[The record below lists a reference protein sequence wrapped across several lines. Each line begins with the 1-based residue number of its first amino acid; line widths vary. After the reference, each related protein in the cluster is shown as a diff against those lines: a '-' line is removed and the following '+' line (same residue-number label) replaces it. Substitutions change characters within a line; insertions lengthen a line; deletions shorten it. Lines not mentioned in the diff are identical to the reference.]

1 VSKFVALLAALLVVA
16 VAVVVVIG
24 QGVVSATKTSQNVDQ
39 EGRGA
44 AVAMAKRRL
53 PEFLEAYAKHGS
65 TGKFAVCGK
74 VSKPEGVENVWI
86 RLDRF
91 ENGWFH
97 GRLDVDPMVLKDVK
111 KGDEMSVDQG
121 AIVDWMYD
129 IGDGPVGGFTLKVPQ
144 R

>member
-1 VSKFVALLAALLVVA
+1 VSKFVALLAALIVVA
-16 VAVVVVIG
+16 AAVVLVIG
-24 QGVVSATKTSQNVDQ
+24 QGAVSGMKASQTVDQ

-53 PEFLEAYAKHGS
+53 PEFLEAFAKHGS
-65 TGKFAVCGK
+65 TGKFAVCAK
-74 VSKPEGVENVWI
+74 VTKPEGVENVWI

-91 ENGWFH
+91 EKGWFY
-97 GRLDVDPMVLKDVK
+97 GRLDVDPLVLKDVK

-129 IGDGPVGGFTLKVPQ
+129 IGEGPVGGFTVNIPSF
-144 R
+144 